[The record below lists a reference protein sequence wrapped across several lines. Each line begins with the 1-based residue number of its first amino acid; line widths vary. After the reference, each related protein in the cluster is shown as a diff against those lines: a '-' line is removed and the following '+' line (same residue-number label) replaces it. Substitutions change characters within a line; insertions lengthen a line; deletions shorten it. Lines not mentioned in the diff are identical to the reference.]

1 MDELCQA
8 LEQLSVESPES
19 HKPVFDIRNGVEML
33 INMNRNANQENAHLK
48 EENAHLKEEN
58 AILKIRIKLILEALD
73 SVKENHVPIWVK

>member
-48 EENAHLKEEN
+48 EENA
-58 AILKIRIKLILEALD
+58 ILKIRIKLILEALD